1 MKKFNP
7 FTSIAEDHLLS
18 GRAWERCEKFIDDH
32 IDPSSPL
39 DYGEIY
45 NLSSQIFEEIYEDF
59 KTAANTLDDD
69 IAMMASEMI
78 DEIFDSGIS
87 QINFDSLLDAI
98 TEKYMTLHSEQTLRP
113 VQK

>member
-1 MKKFNP
+1 MKKKFNP

-32 IDPSSPL
+32 IDPTSPL
-39 DYGEIY
+39 DDGEIY

-69 IAMMASEMI
+69 ISTMASEMI
-78 DEIFDSGIS
+78 DEIFD